1 MIDTRMVAAPRVVR
15 KRAPNGPHP
24 TFRWILLKAQKK
36 GIVGLEPG
44 EGVARMVED
53 IVGCKWSLTVLA
65 LVRRG
70 VNRPGAM
77 EHAVP
82 RLSAKVLN
90 ERLRKLQR
98 FGILAKQSFPE
109 VPPRVEYSLTPF
121 GSRFVDLVDRIE
133 ALEAELRRGA
143 VSAPTNGIMESSE

>member
-1 MIDTRMVAAPRVVR
+1 MAHA
-15 KRAPNGPHP
+15 KN
-24 TFRWILLKAQKK
+24 LLQ
-36 GIVGLEPG
+36 LEPG

-77 EHAVP
+77 EHAV
-82 RLSAKVLN
+82 RGLSAKVLN

-98 FGILAKQSFPE
+98 FGILVRTSFPE

-121 GSRFVDLVDRIE
+121 GARFIDLVDRIE
-133 ALEAELRRGA
+133 ALEAELQRGR
-143 VSAPTNGIMESSE
+143 